1 LEALGGGLKADLWA
15 GMQRDGSRRQNPAGA
30 VNSRAAVLN
39 DAFPLPDSTEIAASQ
54 GMIDLEMATER
65 HKKTADLER
74 SAVWGFK
81 D

>member
-1 LEALGGGLKADLWA
+1 
-15 GMQRDGSRRQNPAGA
+15 